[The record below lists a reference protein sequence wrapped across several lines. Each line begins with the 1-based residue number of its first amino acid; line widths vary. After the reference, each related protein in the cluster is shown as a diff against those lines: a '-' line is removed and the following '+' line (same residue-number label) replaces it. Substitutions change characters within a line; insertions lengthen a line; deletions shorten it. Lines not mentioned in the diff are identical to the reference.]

1 MRKYYIDNVRIL
13 CVLLL
18 FPFHSAYIFN
28 NLNERFYI
36 NGTPSEV
43 LTAVNLCVYPW
54 WMTGLFVLAGI
65 SAMYALKK
73 RSAKQFLIERV
84 KRLLIPL
91 IVAIVIIIPP
101 QTYIADVFHK
111 GYTGGYFEHY
121 KVFFTLTDFSGYDGH
136 FTPAN
141 AWFIL
146 FLFIYSIMFLP
157 LLSWYANKKKK
168 INCKSCNLPVLV
180 LLGTLIT
187 LSDAILNIGGKS
199 LAQFALCFLFG
210 FFIVGDDNVQNTLE
224 KHSTLLCIL
233 WLIFMV
239 LRHVSHMT
247 SLWGTSISYISYYGI
262 TCFGILGMI
271 GGGKRCL
278 DKELFFTKYLAR
290 AEFALFLIHQTLV
303 IAIGYI
309 IVPRI
314 ESPYLA
320 CIIITLGSVIVTIAL
335 YEICKRFKITR
346 FLLSIK

>member
-1 MRKYYIDNVRIL
+1 MMKYYIDNVRIL

-28 NLNERFYI
+28 NLNESFYI
-36 NGTPSEV
+36 NGTPSEA

-101 QTYIADVFHK
+101 QTYIADVFHN

-157 LLSWYANKKKK
+157 LLSWY
-168 INCKSCNLPVLV
+168 
-180 LLGTLIT
+180 
-187 LSDAILNIGGKS
+187 
-199 LAQFALCFLFG
+199 
-210 FFIVGDDNVQNTLE
+210 
-224 KHSTLLCIL
+224 
-233 WLIFMV
+233 
-239 LRHVSHMT
+239 R
-247 SLWGTSISYISYYGI
+247 
-262 TCFGILGMI
+262 
-271 GGGKRCL
+271 
-278 DKELFFTKYLAR
+278 
-290 AEFALFLIHQTLV
+290 
-303 IAIGYI
+303 
-309 IVPRI
+309 
-314 ESPYLA
+314 
-320 CIIITLGSVIVTIAL
+320 
-335 YEICKRFKITR
+335 
-346 FLLSIK
+346 